1 MLYMC
6 PHPTHTPLYVC
17 SYCYICVRIL
27 LQVREKFGGEI
38 AQLVGAA
45 GAKQNTGERSYY
57 YRILLLLPNL
67 QTFDGEEVF
76 AHMRDQAAGIQTREA
91 VEETLVRAD
100 MYVCIYLC
108 ILYIHIDIYTY
119 TYIHI
124 YIYMY
129 IYINIYVYTGACSE
143 YVR

>member
-1 MLYMC
+1 M
-6 PHPTHTPLYVC
+6 C
-17 SYCYICVRIL
+17 SYRYICVRIL

-45 GAKQNTGERSYY
+45 GAKQNTGERAYY

-76 AHMRDQAAGIQTREA
+76 AHMREQAAGIQTREA

-100 MYVCIYLC
+100 MYVCIYLY
-108 ILYIHIDIYTY
+108 ILYI
-119 TYIHI
+119 
-124 YIYMY
+124 YM
-129 IYINIYVYTGACSE
+129 
-143 YVR
+143 